1 MLKEHYKPKPIRI
14 AEQFWFYKR
23 NQLHTETVAE
33 YLAELQKLAI
43 TCEFG
48 NFLNDAL
55 CNQFVC
61 GLNNSVMQRRLLSE
75 PNLDLLKAC
84 ELTQDMEAA
93 RKDAKEMQ
101 IILTRQIFLTQ
112 FYLVSY

>member
-1 MLKEHYKPKPIRI
+1 M
-14 AEQFWFYKR
+14 
-23 NQLHTETVAE
+23 AE
-33 YLAELQKLAI
+33 YVAELQKLAI
-43 TCEFG
+43 TYEFG

-61 GLNNSVMQRRLLSE
+61 GLSNSAMQSRLLSE

-101 IILTRQIFLTQ
+101 IIPTWQIFLTQ